1 MDAGENCTDVHQISR
16 CAAECS
22 RLATSMA
29 CHVEHS
35 CVALGLSL
43 MFLRCGG
50 HGHFCLFSGYL
61 ILPRNNSC
69 LSCFCCSC
77 QARRATCLVAAH
89 GAALAACA
97 ALLRRPST
105 PFVAVRSL
113 SSAAPSWR
121 EHCAEFERG
130 RHAEPR
136 GPLRH
141 AERRVRT
148 PCDSC
153 GFLCFFLFQ
162 TVQTQQTD
170 LLYSRMPF

>member
-1 MDAGENCTDVHQISR
+1 MGSLLAGPALN
-16 CAAECS
+16 AA
-22 RLATSMA
+22 
-29 CHVEHS
+29 HS
-35 CVALGLSL
+35 QPWK
-43 MFLRCGG
+43 FL
-50 HGHFCLFSGYL
+50 FFQDDLT
-61 ILPRNNSC
+61 LPRDNSC
-69 LSCFCCSC
+69 LSCICCSC

-153 GFLCFFLFQ
+153 GFLGVFSPCRSRAVHRCKSQSSGALFVFCLPKRIAKASNRILHQ
-162 TVQTQQTD
+162 YMIHTHAPIV
-170 LLYSRMPF
+170 